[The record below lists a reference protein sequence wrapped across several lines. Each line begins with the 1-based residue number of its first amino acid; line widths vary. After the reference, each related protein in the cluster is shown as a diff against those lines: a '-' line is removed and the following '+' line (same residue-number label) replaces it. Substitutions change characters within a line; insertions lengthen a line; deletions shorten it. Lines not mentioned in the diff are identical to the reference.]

1 MPAILVYPPAA
12 ESRTLDRRGLNDAD
26 IAIAW
31 AQSRMTGAILQVIV
45 ANALIPILRPPTSP
59 FMPLWEIILLAIVQ
73 GLTEFL
79 PVSSS
84 GHLVVTNAV
93 LESLGSKPVED
104 LVEVSIVLHLG
115 TLLAVLA
122 FYRREIVRLLGDDR
136 RAIPLLVVGT
146 IPAVVF
152 GLLIKKGPFDGLEKL
167 ILENPLVAG
176 LMFPVT
182 AVTLLWVSR
191 RNAGELAYP
200 QLSWQQSLLVGLMQ
214 AAAILPGISRSG
226 FTIAAGLGVGLDRR
240 ASSTF
245 AFLLAIPV
253 IAGAGLLESLD
264 AMEAGTT
271 GTAPLNLA
279 VGFFVSFA
287 VGWAALKLLVGI
299 VQRGRLA
306 MFAYYLIP
314 LGIAVVAWQLAP

>member
-1 MPAILVYPPAA
+1 M
-12 ESRTLDRRGLNDAD
+12 S
-26 IAIAW
+26 
-31 AQSRMTGAILQVIV
+31 
-45 ANALIPILRPPTSP
+45 
-59 FMPLWEIILLAIVQ
+59 LWEIILLGIVQ

-84 GHLVVTNAV
+84 GHLVVANSL
-93 LESLGSKPVED
+93 LEALGGKPVED

-122 FYRREIVRLLGDDR
+122 FYRREIVRLLGTDR
-136 RAIPLLVVGT
+136 KAIPQLIVGT
-146 IPAVVF
+146 IPAVIF
-152 GLLIKKGPFDGLEKL
+152 GLVIKKGPFEGLEKL

-182 AVTLLWVSR
+182 AAALLWVSR
-191 RNAGELAYP
+191 REPGELDYP
-200 QLSWQQSLLVGLMQ
+200 QLTWQKSLLIGLMQ

-226 FTIAAGLGVGLDRR
+226 FTIAGGLGVGLSRQ
-240 ASSTF
+240 AAATF

-271 GTAPLNLA
+271 GTSPFNLA
-279 VGFFVSFA
+279 VGFAVSFA
-287 VGWAALKLLVGI
+287 VGWAALKLLVGL

-314 LGIAVVAWQLAP
+314 LGVTVLGWQLLGN

>member
-1 MPAILVYPPAA
+1 
-12 ESRTLDRRGLNDAD
+12 
-26 IAIAW
+26 
-31 AQSRMTGAILQVIV
+31 
-45 ANALIPILRPPTSP
+45 
-59 FMPLWEIILLAIVQ
+59 MPLWEIILLAVVQ

-93 LESLGSKPVED
+93 LESLGSKPVDD

-182 AVTLLWVSR
+182 AATLLWVSR
-191 RNAGELAYP
+191 RESGELAYP

-226 FTIAAGLGVGLDRR
+226 FTIAAGLGVGLDRQ

-314 LGIAVVAWQLAP
+314 LGIAVVAWRLAS

>member
-1 MPAILVYPPAA
+1 M
-12 ESRTLDRRGLNDAD
+12 S
-26 IAIAW
+26 
-31 AQSRMTGAILQVIV
+31 
-45 ANALIPILRPPTSP
+45 
-59 FMPLWEIILLAIVQ
+59 LWEIILLGIVQ

-84 GHLVVTNAV
+84 GHLVVANAL
-93 LESLGSKPVED
+93 LESFGSNPVED

-115 TLLAVLA
+115 TLLAVLV
-122 FYRREIVRLLGDDR
+122 FYRREILRLLGEDR
-136 RAIPLLVVGT
+136 RAIPLLIVGT
-146 IPAVVF
+146 IPAVIF
-152 GLLIKKGPFDGLEKL
+152 GLLIKKGPFEGLEKM

-191 RNAGELAYP
+191 RDQGDIAYP
-200 QLSWQQSLLVGLMQ
+200 QLTWQKSLLIGLMQ

-226 FTIAAGLGVGLDRR
+226 FTIASGLGVGLSRKS
-240 ASSTF
+240 SSTF

-271 GTAPLNLA
+271 GTSPTNLA
-279 VGFFVSFA
+279 IGFAVSFA
-287 VGWAALKLLVGI
+287 VGWGALKLLVGL

-314 LGIAVVAWQLAP
+314 LGVAVVAWRLFAH